1 MSEKVKSMFAIGEE
15 AIQEVTNKMS
25 ALENEGVKVSEPV
38 SGEMNFAGCAKGHCQ
53 AWA

>member
-1 MSEKVKSMFAIGEE
+1 MSEKVKNMFAINEK
-15 AIQEVTNKMS
+15 AMQEVTAKML